1 MTAPNVSVTTGP
13 TRDLLISGTQPI
25 ADDEVT
31 ILAGAAFV
39 RGTVLGRI
47 TASDKYTLSASAA
60 GNGSEVPS
68 AILLHDIPAD
78 VADRKASVAFT
89 GQFNPDALT
98 LGAGHT
104 IASIRFALR
113 QVGIFLKTMTK
124 GS

>member
-1 MTAPNVSVTTGP
+1 MTAPNVALSTGP

-31 ILAGAAFV
+31 VLLGAAYT

-60 GNGSEVPS
+60 VDGSQTPS

-78 VADRKASVAFT
+78 AADRKANVGFT

-104 IASIRFALR
+104 IASIRFGLR
-113 QVGIFLKTMTK
+113 QLGIFLKSISK
-124 GS
+124 VY

>member
-1 MTAPNVSVTTGP
+1 MSDPNVTITTGP
-13 TRDLLISGTQPI
+13 TRDLLISGTQPV

-31 ILAGAAFV
+31 ILAGAAYV

-60 GNGSEVPS
+60 GNGSEEPS

-78 VADRKASVAFT
+78 VADRKASVGFT

-104 IASIRFALR
+104 IASIRFGLR
-113 QVGIFLKTMTK
+113 RLGIFLKSMNK